1 MNAQRHLLLLVTLTA
16 AVTPASGQQVVPA
29 AAPAKIGAQSAATVS
44 DFSGIWR
51 HGNLPWFIPPA
62 SGPGPVTNLSREKA
76 TGVSDYSS
84 LVGDYKNPPPKGK
97 YDALFEYSKSLMKR
111 DPVKIERELRQFVL
125 DALIDKLL
133 ENQIPVAA
141 ASLDGIHGH
150 ILAQC
155 ADRNPRHWIGLAKK
169 NASHL
174 VRQLDL
180 LPPGGLWGKRSHPE
194 PITGPPHYDNSV
206 DYIHKHA
213 HKGAVLYVPEQTITA
228 EASVLGLPGYSETMA
243 R

>member
-1 MNAQRHLLLLVTLTA
+1 MQPWNDWYHCTIHTYGSWLRGDPRGWRARH
-16 AVTPASGQQVVPA
+16 
-29 AAPAKIGAQSAATVS
+29 
-44 DFSGIWR
+44 
-51 HGNLPWFIPPA
+51 H
-62 SGPGPVTNLSREKA
+62 REH
-76 TGVSDYSS
+76 V
-84 LVGDYKNPPPKGK
+84 VGDYKNPPPKGK

-133 ENQIPVAA
+133 ENQVPVAA

-155 ADRNPRHWIGLAKK
+155 HDLNPRHWIGLAKK

-174 VRQLDL
+174 VRQLNL
-180 LPPGGLWGKRSHPE
+180 LPPGGLWGRRSHPE

-213 HKGAVLYVPEQTITA
+213 RKGAVLYVPEQIITA
-228 EASVLGLPGYSETMA
+228 ETAVVRLPGNPRGEAYA
-243 R
+243 KL